1 MPSLTLQTREGKDLT
16 PEGHWRVTYDQ
27 QGKPIEQDYSKE
39 FLIWDEEGAF
49 RKGNRKGVGKAFPN
63 ELQGKGT
70 RKGNKDKGRSK
81 GKKGRSKGKEPM
93 KGKDAGKGKGQNG
106 NEEP

>member
-1 MPSLTLQTREGKDLT
+1 MT

-27 QGKPIEQDYSKE
+27 QSKPIEQDYSKE

-49 RKGNRKGVGKAFPN
+49 LKGNRKGVGEAFPE

-93 KGKDAGKGKGQNG
+93 KGKDTGKGKGQNG